1 LVKVQ
6 GAFTPKA
13 TGETQNLCRHFVTSH
28 PSDQANPQ
36 QLGHHV
42 RAHWMVENPNR
53 WRRDA
58 LWREDR
64 CRIQDPNSACV
75 LALLRTALISLI
87 KWNGRDNF
95 QAVFEDVASDQSLG
109 LAWLKKS
116 KFT

>member
-1 LVKVQ
+1 
-6 GAFTPKA
+6 
-13 TGETQNLCRHFVTSH
+13 
-28 PSDQANPQ
+28 
-36 QLGHHV
+36 
-42 RAHWMVENPNR
+42 MVENPNH

-95 QAVFEDVASDQSLG
+95 QAVFDSYCINLFIID
-109 LAWLKKS
+109 KS
-116 KFT
+116 TTS